1 MSKAITKRSVDSYT
15 DFLKSI
21 NVVFI
26 AMTECEAKI
35 DRAKYFK
42 TEEMLSA
49 KTETGLTKSHH
60 KNGFDIWATITV
72 RTIPA
77 KDRKQDGSIKITA
90 SFLAHLHAKKAAS
103 KENIDR
109 FVDSDFRILIWPYFR
124 EFVTSTSARMHIPH
138 ITLPITG
145 AGE

>member
-1 MSKAITKRSVDSYT
+1 MSKAMTKRTVDSYT

-35 DRAKYFK
+35 DRAKFFN
-42 TEEMLSA
+42 TEEVLGA
-49 KTETGLTKSHH
+49 KAETELTKRSH
-60 KNGFDIWATITV
+60 KEGFDIRATITV
-72 RTIPA
+72 RTAPA
-77 KDRKQDGSIKITA
+77 KDRKQDGSLKIRA
-90 SFLAHLHAKKAAS
+90 SFLVHLHAKKAVNND
-103 KENIDR
+103 NIEH

-124 EFVTSTSARMHIPH
+124 EFVTSTSARMHIPN

-145 AGE
+145 ARE